1 MQPDAHVYIGV
12 CMRKWAATRT
22 TRTEHPRSHLSR
34 DLSSFMTSPEK
45 AVLYAM
51 KAASRLRARTLP
63 RRVRVAAATLL
74 SAASRAAARAT
85 AASALARNSADSA
98 VASARNS
105 AAPAAF
111 EFPDVPQ
118 HPPVMPIA
126 SPPAPAPEPEFDD
139 LEARMRALRGVPDP
153 STAAAGASDY
163 TDLEARFNALKNR

>member
-1 MQPDAHVYIGV
+1 
-12 CMRKWAATRT
+12 
-22 TRTEHPRSHLSR
+22 
-34 DLSSFMTSPEK
+34 MT
-45 AVLYAM
+45 V
-51 KAASRLRARTLP
+51 
-63 RRVRVAAATLL
+63 VAAGPPPGYDAPLP
-74 SAASRAAARAT
+74 AT
-85 AASALARNSADSA
+85 AAPAGPPPPGYDGGAPLQGVPVPQESKGSGPGTPAYGGP
-98 VASARNS
+98 ASTS